1 MKVKKLFTMCLSAV
15 MLFSLLAVPAFA
27 AEFESNAIPVSSTKT
42 ENNHGDKNFTFNFDF
57 WDTPIRLV
65 RVKLTQ
71 ARPILSPIACAM
83 AASMFT

>member
-27 AEFESNAIPVSSTKT
+27 AEFESNAIPVSSTKPKT
-42 ENNHGDKNFTFNFDF
+42 TTVIKTLRLISIF